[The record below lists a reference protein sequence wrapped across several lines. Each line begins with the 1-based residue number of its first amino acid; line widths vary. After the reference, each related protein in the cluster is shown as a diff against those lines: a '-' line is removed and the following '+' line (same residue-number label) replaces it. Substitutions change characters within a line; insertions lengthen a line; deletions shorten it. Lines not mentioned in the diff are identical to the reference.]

1 MGSLPIVS
9 ADAARILL
17 LDGQGLLDDPTRRAG
32 SSSVAK
38 TVRQLGF
45 VQVDSI
51 QRIERAHHLILGTR
65 LDHYRAEH
73 LDQAAFHKRALFEH
87 WTHDASMIPTEW
99 FHHWKPR
106 FAKTDTRLRKSRWFT
121 HRLGS
126 NPEATIAHVYE
137 RIEREGPLRTSDFER
152 NADKP
157 ATGWW
162 DWTPEKAALEFLW
175 HTGRLAIHGRDRF
188 QKIYDLTERVF
199 PEACTRA
206 APLDVAHIDWMC
218 SSALERL
225 GVATPGEL
233 AAFWDAITIAQATS
247 WCREQVATGCVLPVC
262 VEAFD
267 GSKPRKAIALLDWK
281 RRVRSAGAAP
291 DRIRLLAPFD
301 PIVRDRKRA
310 QRLFNF
316 DYRFEAFVPA
326 KKRRY
331 GYYVMP
337 ILEGDRLVGR
347 LDPRHD
353 RDRQTLVIDR
363 VWWEKGVKR
372 TRERRRQFKNAL
384 QILATQIGAR
394 DIESGEKP

>member
-1 MGSLPIVS
+1 
-9 ADAARILL
+9 
-17 LDGQGLLDDPTRRAG
+17 
-32 SSSVAK
+32 
-38 TVRQLGF
+38 
-45 VQVDSI
+45 
-51 QRIERAHHLILGTR
+51 
-65 LDHYRAEH
+65 
-73 LDQAAFHKRALFEH
+73 
-87 WTHDASMIPTEW
+87 
-99 FHHWKPR
+99 
-106 FAKTDTRLRKSRWFT
+106 
-121 HRLGS
+121 
-126 NPEATIAHVYE
+126 
-137 RIEREGPLRTSDFER
+137 
-152 NADKP
+152 
-157 ATGWW
+157 
-162 DWTPEKAALEFLW
+162 
-175 HTGRLAIHGRDRF
+175 
-188 QKIYDLTERVF
+188 
-199 PEACTRA
+199 
-206 APLDVAHIDWMC
+206 
-218 SSALERL
+218 
-225 GVATPGEL
+225 
-233 AAFWDAITIAQATS
+233 
-247 WCREQVATGCVLPVC
+247 